1 MQLRIYVIRRKK
13 EMSEITPVTDSAT
26 SQSPSE
32 STVQITHITYA
43 LYALGLVTGIFA
55 IAGLIVAYIKRD
67 DAAGTYL
74 ASHYSWLIRTFWWG
88 LLWTSIGLILALALV
103 GFVVLGVVWIWWVYR
118 IIKGWLRLSEKREIA

>member
-1 MQLRIYVIRRKK
+1 
-13 EMSEITPVTDSAT
+13 MSDVTTTPSSPSPGT
-26 SQSPSE
+26 PSE

-67 DAAGTYL
+67 DAVGTYL

-88 LLWTSIGLILALALV
+88 VLWTTIGIVLALV
-103 GFVVLGVVWIWWVYR
+103 AVGFVILAVVWIWWVYR
-118 IIKGWLRLSEKREIA
+118 IIKGWLRLTEKREIQ

>member
-1 MQLRIYVIRRKK
+1 
-13 EMSEITPVTDSAT
+13 MSEITTVTGSAS
-26 SQSPSE
+26 SQAPNE

-67 DAAGTYL
+67 DAVGTYL

-88 LLWTSIGLILALALV
+88 LLWTSIGLVLALALV
-103 GFVVLGVVWIWWVYR
+103 GFVVLGVVWVWWVYR